1 MVHKT
6 RKRFGQHF
14 LTDEGVIR
22 AIVSRIAPK
31 AQDCVIEIGP
41 GTGAMTYP
49 LLDHLS
55 QLEVV
60 EIDRDLIAFWQAK
73 KISKLSI
80 HAIDALQF
88 NFYEWAKTAKSNL
101 LSQGNKGGIKIVGNL
116 PYNISS
122 PLLFH
127 LISAIEFVDEQVF
140 MLQKEVVERI
150 VAAPG
155 DSEYSRLSVMLQT
168 VYHLENCFEV
178 PPESFEPP
186 PRVDSAIVAMWP
198 KKNVKIEPE
207 IFQILEK
214 LVALAFSQR
223 RKMLANNLGN
233 LKYLL
238 ELDADTLK
246 SRAQNIPVETYLE
259 WAIKLAKFPK
269 EDRFA
274 Q

>member
-1 MVHKT
+1 MVHQT

-14 LTDEGVIR
+14 LTDEGIIR
-22 AIVSRIAPK
+22 SIVARIAPK
-31 AQDCVIEIGP
+31 SHDHIIEIGP

-49 LLDHLS
+49 LLDNLS
-55 QLEVV
+55 RLEVV
-60 EIDRDLIAFWQAK
+60 EIDRDLIAFWEAK
-73 KISKLSI
+73 KISKLTI

-88 NFYEWAKTAKSNL
+88 NFYEWAKNAKSNAL
-101 LSQGNKGGIKIVGNL
+101 AQGNQGGIKVVGNL

-127 LISAIEFVDEQVF
+127 LISALEFVDEQVF
-140 MLQKEVVERI
+140 MLQKEVVERM

-198 KKNVKIEPE
+198 KKNVTIDVET
-207 IFQILEK
+207 FHVLEK

-233 LKYLL
+233 LKHLL

-259 WAIKLAKFPK
+259 WATKLAKLPK
-269 EDRFA
+269 EERFP
-274 Q
+274 

>member
-1 MVHKT
+1 MAHQT

-14 LTDEGVIR
+14 LTDQGIIR
-22 AIVSRIAPK
+22 SIVNRIDPK
-31 AQDCVIEIGP
+31 AQDRVIEIGP

-49 LLDHLS
+49 LLDHLP

-60 EIDRDLIAFWQAK
+60 EIDRDLIAFWEAK
-73 KISKLSI
+73 KINKLTI
-80 HAIDALQF
+80 HAMDVLQF
-88 NFYEWAKTAKSNL
+88 NFREWAQAAKS
-101 LSQGNKGGIKIVGNL
+101 SVIDEGNKGGVKVVGNL

-127 LISAIEFVDEQVF
+127 LISAIEYVDEQVF
-140 MLQKEVVERI
+140 MLQKEVVERM

-155 DSEYSRLSVMLQT
+155 ESEYSRLSVMLQT

-198 KKNVKIEPE
+198 KKNVKIPTETLNV
-207 IFQILEK
+207 LEK

-223 RKMLANNLGN
+223 RKMLANNLGH
-233 LKYLL
+233 LKHLL

-259 WAIKLAKFPK
+259 WATKLANIPK
-269 EDRFA
+269 EDRII
-274 Q
+274 